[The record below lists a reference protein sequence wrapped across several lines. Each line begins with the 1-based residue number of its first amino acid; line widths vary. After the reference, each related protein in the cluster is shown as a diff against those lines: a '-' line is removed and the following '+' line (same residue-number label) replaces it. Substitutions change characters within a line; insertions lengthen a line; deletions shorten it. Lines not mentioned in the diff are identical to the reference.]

1 MTPFVIFAIVL
12 TVGYIFYF
20 GIVIAHD
27 LYGKKGQENTDEEH
41 FDVLSMRESEDS
53 TQVDEEG
60 DSFRIG
66 GKTVRDEDAFVH
78 DTQEK
83 FPSVMSEKGTAD
95 EPQESIVEKTV
106 ASLQDSMEDTVSLSS
121 YAMSGTELY
130 KALLGGEV
138 SHSNGID
145 IRKVIVTDKV

>member
-53 TQVDEEG
+53 ILVDEEG

-83 FPSVMSEKGTAD
+83 FPSVMSEKVQ
-95 EPQESIVEKTV
+95 PM
-106 ASLQDSMEDTVSLSS
+106 SLKSPL
-121 YAMSGTELY
+121 
-130 KALLGGEV
+130 
-138 SHSNGID
+138 
-145 IRKVIVTDKV
+145 

>member
-12 TVGYIFYF
+12 TVAYIFYF

-27 LYGKKGQENTDEEH
+27 LYGKRGQENTDEEH
-41 FDVLSMRESEDS
+41 FDVSSMQESEDS
-53 TQVDEEG
+53 TLVDEEG
-60 DSFRIG
+60 DGFRIG
-66 GKTVRDEDAFVH
+66 GKAVHSEDTVVH
-78 DTQEK
+78 DITAMY
-83 FPSVMSEKGTAD
+83 PSVVPDEGTTD
-95 EPQESIVEKTV
+95 ESQESIVEKTV
-106 ASLQDSMEDTVSLSS
+106 ASLQDSMEDTVCLSS

-130 KALLGGEV
+130 KALLDGEV

>member
-12 TVGYIFYF
+12 TIAYIFYF

-41 FDVLSMRESEDS
+41 FDVSSMQESEES
-53 TQVDEEG
+53 TQVDEAG
-60 DSFRIG
+60 DGFRIG
-66 GKTVRDEDAFVH
+66 GKAVH
-78 DTQEK
+78 DENTVVHDIPAMY
-83 FPSVMSEKGTAD
+83 PSVLPDEGTTD
-95 EPQESIVEKTV
+95 EPKESIVEKMV
-106 ASLQDSMEDTVSLSS
+106 SSLQENMEETVCLSS

-130 KALLGGEV
+130 KALLDGEI
-138 SHSNGID
+138 SHTNGID